1 MKPKITKT
9 EEEWQ
14 QQLTPDQYTVTRQKA
29 TERAFSGEYND
40 CKDEGVFKCVCC
52 GAELF
57 KSDDKFDSGSGWP
70 SFTAPKNEESVR
82 SEEDNSHMMRRAEVL
97 CSACNAHLGHVF
109 DDGPGPTGKRY
120 CINSVALKLEKKE

>member
-14 QQLTPDQYTVTRQKA
+14 QQLTLDQYTVTRQKA

-82 SEEDNSHMMRRAEVL
+82 IEEDNSHFMRRTEVL
-97 CSACNAHLGHVF
+97 CQACDAHLGHIF

-120 CINSVALKLEKKE
+120 CINSVALKLDKKE